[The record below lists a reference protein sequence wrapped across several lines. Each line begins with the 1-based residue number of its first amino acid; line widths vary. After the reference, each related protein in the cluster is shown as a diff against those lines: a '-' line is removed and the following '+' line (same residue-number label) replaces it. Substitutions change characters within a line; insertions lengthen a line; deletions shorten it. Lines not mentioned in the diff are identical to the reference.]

1 MLNLKGDDCAMA
13 MRYGRE
19 QMFVVDATVKDALGT
34 SLTGETVSVKIDD
47 AVLQKMTH
55 GGATVTNPN
64 VPNLSLSSFDVY
76 TVKEDAD
83 FGMHTIMLSSGTGAD
98 QVTQNLTYYVAGPPE
113 TFRIAGPTTI
123 APGDDAMFT
132 VTATDENGGIPH
144 LTDETKMVAASVSF
158 APADAASAT
167 GIDSDGMIMLD
178 DMGMATITVDGFAAN
193 PGDRGR
199 IHVGSGMM
207 RVEHTFTFGT
217 AVTPGDML
225 GTPMGVTTGFNRG
238 GALQVSWTKAANAAG
253 YIIIAININD
263 VNNDVVTD
271 VTNDGDDENWNIRGL
286 TPGATYDV
294 YVAATASGGRNT
306 LSDPVRVMA
315 Q

>member
-1 MLNLKGDDCAMA
+1 MVAA
-13 MRYGRE
+13 I
-19 QMFVVDATVKDALGT
+19 ATFSPTNA
-34 SLTGETVSVKIDD
+34 
-47 AVLQKMTH
+47 
-55 GGATVTNPN
+55 ATVT
-64 VPNLSLSSFDVY
+64 
-76 TVKEDAD
+76 
-83 FGMHTIMLSSGTGAD
+83 
-98 QVTQNLTYYVAGPPE
+98 
-113 TFRIAGPTTI
+113 
-123 APGDDAMFT
+123 
-132 VTATDENGGIPH
+132 GI
-144 LTDETKMVAASVSF
+144 SN
-158 APADAASAT
+158 
-167 GIDSDGMIMLD
+167 GMIMLD
-178 DMGMATITVDGFAAN
+178 DMGMAEIEVDGFGAN
-193 PGDRGR
+193 DGDRGR
-199 IHVGSGMM
+199 IRVGTGMM
-207 RVEHTFTFGT
+207 RVEHTFTFGA